1 MRASEPSDIQ
11 WRNCEKKFSYYR
23 LLLVWILNLGIVG
36 ASFGVLLLIKE
47 LRSVFKFLN
56 NLSLFISISIQLFNR
71 LIWNIV
77 VKLIEL
83 EENNTKTRNIISI
96 MLKSIAAQTINIIV
110 LPIIVNVV
118 LSDNIYG
125 P

>member
-1 MRASEPSDIQ
+1 MRAPEPSDIQ

-23 LLLVWILNLGIVG
+23 LLLVWILNLCIVG

-47 LRSVFKFLN
+47 LRSVFELFHN
-56 NLSLFISISIQLFNR
+56 ISLLISLSIQLFNR

-83 EENNTKTRNIISI
+83 E
-96 MLKSIAAQTINIIV
+96 
-110 LPIIVNVV
+110 
-118 LSDNIYG
+118 
-125 P
+125 